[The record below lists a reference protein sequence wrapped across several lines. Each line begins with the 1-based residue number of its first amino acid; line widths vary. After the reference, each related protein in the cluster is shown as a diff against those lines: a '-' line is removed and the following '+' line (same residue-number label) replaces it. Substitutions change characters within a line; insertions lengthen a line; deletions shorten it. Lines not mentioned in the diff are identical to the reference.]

1 MTVLLAD
8 DRTQEGT
15 GDRAEQGDG
24 APVPTTGPPGV
35 RRDRYPQPC
44 AAVTRRGGPDP
55 TGGSRQVNHV
65 ATTSVDDELGQRFTE
80 QAMPLLDQLYAAALR
95 MTRNPA
101 DAEDLV
107 QETFLKAFAAFG
119 SFTQG
124 TNLRAWLYRI
134 LTNTYINGYRK
145 KQRQPIVSGTDEI
158 TDWQLAAAESHTSTG
173 LRSAEMDALDR
184 LPDSDVK
191 EALQELPED
200 FRLAVYL
207 ADVEGFAYKEIA
219 EIMGT
224 PLGTVM
230 SRLHRGRR
238 QLRDLLTEYATERGF
253 LRPKRGVAQRMPMQS
268 AVSVAASRRGTG
280 RTNATTSGTDEG
292 MVAAMACGDPMDL
305 KDRIPVLRRPA
316 RRLAVPGRRDGPGE
330 PGQGAAAPGR
340 MLAVPGRG
348 RAGPEA
354 EGVAAQQVWRRP
366 GSRAAA
372 CSGWSPRSA
381 RCG

>member
-1 MTVLLAD
+1 M
-8 DRTQEGT
+8 
-15 GDRAEQGDG
+15 
-24 APVPTTGPPGV
+24 
-35 RRDRYPQPC
+35 
-44 AAVTRRGGPDP
+44 
-55 TGGSRQVNHV
+55 
-65 ATTSVDDELGQRFTE
+65 ATTVPDEDLAQRFTD

-107 QETFLKAFAAFG
+107 QETFLKAFAAYG

-124 TNLRAWLYRI
+124 TNLRACLYRI

-145 KQRQPIVSGTDEI
+145 KQRQPVVSATDEI

-238 QLRDLLTEYATERGF
+238 QLRELLTEYAKERGF
-253 LRPKRGVAQRMPMQS
+253 LRPPRPSTDGSTTMS
-268 AVSVAASRRGTG
+268 ETAA
-280 RTNATTSGTDEG
+280 
-292 MVAAMACGDPMDL
+292 
-305 KDRIPVLRRPA
+305 PVV
-316 RRLAVPGRRDGPGE
+316 AVPGTAATE
-330 PGQGAAAPGR
+330 TAAAVAAPGSDAAPVGAR
-340 MLAVPGRG
+340 ESTQLSVGDERKVGPSNGGR
-348 RAGPEA
+348 
-354 EGVAAQQVWRRP
+354 
-366 GSRAAA
+366 
-372 CSGWSPRSA
+372 
-381 RCG
+381 

>member
-1 MTVLLAD
+1 MPLLQATTRQAAPPEVRTAEVLLAPEPLSTVARPGSRAPGRRTETVLNSGLYPVPIPAPR
-8 DRTQEGT
+8 DRRRPPAQARQVPSQRRPAGR
-15 GDRAEQGDG
+15 RARVGATAVLADFADHG
-24 APVPTTGPPGV
+24 APPSTGSARG
-35 RRDRYPQPC
+35 
-44 AAVTRRGGPDP
+44 VTR
-55 TGGSRQVNHV
+55 V
-65 ATTSVDDELGQRFTE
+65 ATTVPDEDLAQRFTD

-95 MTRNPA
+95 MTRNTA

-107 QETFLKAFAAFG
+107 QETFLKAFAAYG

-145 KQRQPIVSGTDEI
+145 KQRQPVVSATDEI

-238 QLRDLLTEYATERGF
+238 QLRELLTEYAKERGF
-253 LRPKRGVAQRMPMQS
+253 LRPPRPSTDGSSTEGSTTMS
-268 AVSVAASRRGTG
+268 ETAA
-280 RTNATTSGTDEG
+280 
-292 MVAAMACGDPMDL
+292 
-305 KDRIPVLRRPA
+305 PVV
-316 RRLAVPGRRDGPGE
+316 AVPGTAATE
-330 PGQGAAAPGR
+330 TAAAVAAPGSDAAPVGAR
-340 MLAVPGRG
+340 ESTQLSVGDERKVGPSNGGR
-348 RAGPEA
+348 
-354 EGVAAQQVWRRP
+354 
-366 GSRAAA
+366 
-372 CSGWSPRSA
+372 
-381 RCG
+381 